1 MIHTAQPA
9 APLTATYV
17 RPRRA
22 SHPTMDT
29 TPSPILNYHSAI
41 SPDHRRGNSQMGGI
55 NIERREGR
63 SNLLVTE
70 RDGTRL
76 VNSSECQSREANTVS

>member
-1 MIHTAQPA
+1 
-9 APLTATYV
+9 
-17 RPRRA
+17 
-22 SHPTMDT
+22 
-29 TPSPILNYHSAI
+29 
-41 SPDHRRGNSQMGGI
+41 MGGI